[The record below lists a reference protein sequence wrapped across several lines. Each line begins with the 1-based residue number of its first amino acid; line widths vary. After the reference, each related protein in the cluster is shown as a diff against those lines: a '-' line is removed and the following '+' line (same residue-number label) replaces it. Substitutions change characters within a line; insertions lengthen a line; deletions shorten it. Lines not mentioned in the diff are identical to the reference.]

1 MTKISNSKRKDVDGI
16 ARVKKEISS
25 NKSRP
30 ALTSKAR
37 EDQLISLAMDRA
49 EEKLRDGTASSQ
61 LILEFVKRG
70 ATKSQLEKEILAE
83 KKELMEAKKE
93 MIKSA
98 AHIEEIYKDA
108 LNAFRGY
115 SGQETDDET

>member
-1 MTKISNSKRKDVDGI
+1 MDSI

>member
-1 MTKISNSKRKDVDGI
+1 MTKISNSKRKDVDSI